1 MRINVAKIQPRITR
15 RDDRVYGIINYD
27 KTNAYPQDVD
37 NIVGRTG
44 QGFICVNTFYKFV
57 NGKGFD
63 NVNFG
68 KMVIDGKKLTAD
80 KLLRKN
86 AFDFTR
92 YGGFAIHFNYNMLGQ
107 VTTVH
112 PVPFSHCRLAID
124 EKTSEVV
131 KIAVYD
137 DWARERKKAIDK
149 KEIDYIHLYNPDPER
164 VKEEIE
170 LAGGIEFYK
179 GQIYYHGAEGD
190 LVYPV
195 APYDSELE
203 DMATDGEIKIF
214 KWKSISSSFMAAN
227 MIVKYGQ
234 SEGGNKGTGSTA
246 PPLAG
251 ERATSDTTDQDEAFV
266 EGIKQFQGAENY
278 GKSLVAFIDTPE
290 QKPEI
295 IPFPVAN
302 VDKLFEYTE
311 TSTQDNIRKVFTIP
325 TIYLD
330 AISKGLNGLSKELED
345 AVTFYNVMTSDE
357 RALIEEAYQS
367 VLGNVYTGQNFK
379 IKELSMTSVIQP
391 DKLIV

>member
-1 MRINVAKIQPRITR
+1 
-15 RDDRVYGIINYD
+15 
-27 KTNAYPQDVD
+27 
-37 NIVGRTG
+37 
-44 QGFICVNTFYKFV
+44 
-57 NGKGFD
+57 
-63 NVNFG
+63 
-68 KMVIDGKKLTAD
+68 
-80 KLLRKN
+80 
-86 AFDFTR
+86 
-92 YGGFAIHFNYNMLGQ
+92 
-107 VTTVH
+107 
-112 PVPFSHCRLAID
+112 
-124 EKTSEVV
+124 
-131 KIAVYD
+131 
-137 DWARERKKAIDK
+137 
-149 KEIDYIHLYNPDPER
+149 
-164 VKEEIE
+164 
-170 LAGGIEFYK
+170 
-179 GQIYYHGAEGD
+179 
-190 LVYPV
+190 
-195 APYDSELE
+195 
-203 DMATDGEIKIF
+203 
-214 KWKSISSSFMAAN
+214 MAAN